1 MELLAREYFKGF
13 FLIGTIQAC
22 LQNFYMST
30 WYLAGQASTLD
41 GYAASITPGLQ
52 QNTLLRGNHHY
63 GEEKYCIH

>member
-1 MELLAREYFKGF
+1 
-13 FLIGTIQAC
+13 
-22 LQNFYMST
+22 MST